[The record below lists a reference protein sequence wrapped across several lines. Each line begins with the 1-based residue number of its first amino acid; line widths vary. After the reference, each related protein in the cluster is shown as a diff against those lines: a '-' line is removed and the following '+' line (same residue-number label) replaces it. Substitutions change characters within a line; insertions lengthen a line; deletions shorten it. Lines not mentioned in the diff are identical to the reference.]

1 MPFPTLLSLLPILC
15 EGKRSFSELRSI
27 ALSTFVEKQLT
38 WEQKQCLRKHTPTH
52 FQTPSGAEVP
62 IDYQQTPPIIRA
74 RIQQL
79 FGLENHPCIGKEPVI
94 IELLAP
100 NNRSQQRTQDIRGF
114 WSGSYAMIR
123 KDLRGRYPKHAW
135 PEQPTKKDA
144 QNRPKRKRS

>member
-1 MPFPTLLSLLPILC
+1 M
-15 EGKRSFSELRSI
+15 
-27 ALSTFVEKQLT
+27 
-38 WEQKQCLRKHTPTH
+38 
-52 FQTPSGAEVP
+52 
-62 IDYQQTPPIIRA
+62 
-74 RIQQL
+74 
-79 FGLENHPCIGKEPVI
+79 I